1 MTPSA
6 TQRASHE
13 NAGETTLYP
22 PRWQPAPMR
31 WHRTEVT
38 WAQSWRYAA
47 AFVPRWRDRTLIH
60 YLATELPGADDVLVA
75 RIPMLRY
82 VVVRNPELAR
92 QILVSNQENYCK
104 SAEYD
109 MMAVTFGQGLVT
121 DTDEKRYQRNRRVVQ
136 PLFAR
141 GTIERFAGPITEAAE
156 AAATRILS
164 VGADGAPLDI
174 GPEMNRLTLDI
185 VARTMFGTD
194 LSGPISQIRLTNLLK
209 FFGVGFAANVSR
221 PLRALSTFLV
231 NRTTP
236 EERRAGSRLPIRA
249 MRWLT
254 WLTAPHVM
262 IELRRIERAVD
273 TLIADHRAGRI
284 GGSDNLL
291 GLLMTARDPETG
303 HAYTDTEIH
312 DELMTFIG
320 AGMETSATALIWTW
334 TLLAQH
340 PEARDR
346 LHAELEEVLGGRT
359 PGAADV
365 DALVWTRAVL
375 AESMRLYPPII
386 GLTRV
391 ATGPDVLAGYRITAG
406 TTVVISL
413 HGVHHNATV
422 WHDPE
427 RFDPTRHLSE
437 NMTTERRHGSL
448 AFSAGRRVCIA
459 QNFAVME
466 LVLSLAVLAQRLT
479 LDSATREPIRRALSF
494 TGGPEGAV
502 PMRVTRRD
510 RP

>member
-1 MTPSA
+1 MDV
-6 TQRASHE
+6 
-13 NAGETTLYP
+13 G
-22 PRWQPAPMR
+22 
-31 WHRTEVT
+31 
-38 WAQSWRYAA
+38 A
-47 AFVPRWRDRTLIH
+47 AF
-60 YLATELPGADDVLVA
+60 VA

-82 VVVRNPELAR
+82 VVARNPELAR

-109 MMAVTFGQGLVT
+109 MMAVPFGQGLVT

-141 GTIERFAGPITEAAE
+141 GTIERFAGPITA

-164 VGADGAPLDI
+164 VGTDGAPLDI

-194 LSGPISQIRLTNLLK
+194 LSGPISHIRLTNLLK
-209 FFGVGFAANVSR
+209 FFGVGFATNVSR
-221 PLRALSTFLV
+221 PL
-231 NRTTP
+231 
-236 EERRAGSRLPIRA
+236 RAGSRLPIRA

-254 WLTAPHVM
+254 WLTAPHIM

-291 GLLMTARDPETG
+291 GLLMAARDPETG
-303 HAYTDTEIH
+303 HAYTDTEIR
-312 DELMTFIG
+312 DELMTSIG
-320 AGMETSATALIWTW
+320 AGMETSAAALIWTW

-422 WHDPE
+422 WHAPE

-479 LDSATREPIRRALSF
+479 LDSAGDAGTDPAGSVVHGWTPVLLVRVQQCEGETFPVLCRARDS
-494 TGGPEGAV
+494 GGAPEGRRHPLRAYQLFQWVSCSAGRRFAGRKSV
-502 PMRVTRRD
+502 PRV
-510 RP
+510 

>member
-6 TQRASHE
+6 TRRSARE
-13 NAGETTLYP
+13 NDAGDTTLHP

-38 WAQSWRYAA
+38 WAQSWRYVG

-75 RIPMLRY
+75 RMPMLRY

-121 DTDEKRYQRNRRVVQ
+121 DMDQRRYQRNRRVVQ

-141 GTIERFAGPITEAAE
+141 GNIERFAVPITEAAGD
-156 AAATRILS
+156 AATRILE
-164 VGADGAPLDI
+164 ACARDEPIDI

-209 FFGVGFAANVSR
+209 FFGVGFATNISR

-231 NRTTP
+231 RCTTP
-236 EERRAGSRLPIRA
+236 EERRAGSRIPIRA

-254 WLTAPHVM
+254 WFTAPHIMV
-262 IELRRIERAVD
+262 ELRRIERAVD
-273 TLIADHRAGRI
+273 TLIADHRSGRVDRT
-284 GGSDNLL
+284 DNLL
-291 GLLMTARDPETG
+291 GLLMAARDPETG

-346 LHAELEEVLGGRT
+346 MHAELEEVLGGRA

-365 DALVWTRAVL
+365 DALVWTKAVL

-391 ATGPDVLAGYRITAG
+391 ATGPDVLAGYRITPG

-422 WHDPE
+422 WPDPE
-427 RFDPTRHLSE
+427 RFDPSRHLPE
-437 NMTTERRHGSL
+437 NMTAERRHGSL
-448 AFSAGRRVCIA
+448 AFSAGKRVCIA

-479 LDSATREPIRRALSF
+479 LESATEEPIRRALSF
-494 TGGPEGAV
+494 TGGPDGPV
-502 PMRVTRRD
+502 PMRATPRQ
-510 RP
+510 